1 MGSEAEQVR
10 AEIERAR
17 EQVASSVEALRGEIV
32 SKVSWREWVRRNPQA
47 ALLGAFFLGFLY
59 GNRK

>member
-1 MGSEAEQVR
+1 VATEAEHVR

-32 SKVSWREWVRRNPQA
+32 STVSWREWVRRNPYA
-47 ALLGAFFLGFLY
+47 AVVGAFLLGFLY